1 MRPCKK
7 QFFLPVLLIV
17 FIQLSIFLSGCQHH
31 SLKDQK
37 NKNDALKG
45 TITIS
50 GAFALSPLIAD
61 LAYTFQNENPQ
72 IKINVIPGSTG
83 RSESDIAFHLTDLGL
98 VSKKI
103 IPDSYGFWN
112 ISIAKDAVVPVINS
126 NHPCLETFKKTG
138 INKKTLFEIF
148 SGNTIKYWDELPGI
162 ELSKV
167 INLYVR
173 SDACGASDI
182 WASFLGCDMH
192 ELHGTGVY
200 GDPGMINAITN
211 SQYGLGYANLRYVF
225 DVETRKKING
235 IEILSI
241 DINNNGLIDQSEKIF
256 DSLDTIIEA
265 IKTGLFPA
273 PPARTLYII
282 AESKPTDSVNLS
294 FLRWLL
300 TKGQMYIESNGFVP
314 LDAKVIETE
323 LQKL

>member
-1 MRPCKK
+1 MKPCKK
-7 QFFLPVLLIV
+7 QFFLPVLLIL
-17 FIQLSIFLSGCQHH
+17 FAQLSIVLSGCQHR
-31 SLKDQK
+31 SLKNQK
-37 NKNDALKG
+37 NKDDSLKG

-61 LAYTFQNENPQ
+61 LAYTFQNEHPQ
-72 IKINVIPGSTG
+72 IKINVIPGSTARG
-83 RSESDIAFHLTDLGL
+83 ESDITFHLSDLGL

-103 IPDSYGFWN
+103 IPDSYDFWN

-126 NHPCLETFKKTG
+126 NHPCLETLIKTG

-148 SGNTIKYWDELPGI
+148 SGNTIRQWDELPGI
-162 ELSKV
+162 ELSEV

-182 WASFLGCDMH
+182 WASFLGCDMQ

-200 GDPGMINAITN
+200 GDLGMINAIIN

-225 DVETRKKING
+225 DVETRKKVDG
-235 IEILSI
+235 IEILPI
-241 DINNNGLIDQSEKIF
+241 DLNNNGLIDQSERIF

-273 PPARTLYII
+273 PPARILYII
-282 AESKPTDSVNLS
+282 AERKPTDSINRS

-300 TKGQMYIESNGFVP
+300 TKGQMHIESNGFVP
-314 LDAKVIETE
+314 LDTKVIEIE

>member
-7 QFFLPVLLIV
+7 QFFLLILLIV
-17 FIQLSIFLSGCQHH
+17 FIQPSIFLSGCQDH
-31 SLKDQK
+31 SLKNRK
-37 NKNDALKG
+37 NKNDSLKS

-61 LAYTFQNENPQ
+61 LAYTFQHENPQ

-83 RSESDIAFHLTDLGL
+83 RGESDIAFHLTDLGL

-103 IPDSYGFWN
+103 MPDSYDFWN
-112 ISIAKDAVVPVINS
+112 ISIAKDAVVPIINS

-148 SGNTIKYWDELPGI
+148 SDNTIKYWDELPGI
-162 ELSKV
+162 KLPEV

-182 WASFLGCDMH
+182 WASFLGCDMQDI
-192 ELHGTGVY
+192 HGTGVY
-200 GDPGMINAITN
+200 GDPGMINAIIN

-225 DVETRKKING
+225 DVETHKKVNG
-235 IEILSI
+235 VEILSI
-241 DINNNGLIDQSEKIF
+241 DLNNNGLIDQSERIF
-256 DSLDTIIEA
+256 DSLDTMIEA

-282 AESKPTDSVNLS
+282 AESKPTDSINLS
-294 FLRWLL
+294 FIRWVL

-314 LDAKVIETE
+314 LDAKVIEIE